1 MGTGKLYNFIF
12 TTSEEAAL
20 NTTWQEKLRYKFDN
34 LMARGTGAL
43 IAGLGILSLILIV
56 VMAAFVVLTQ
66 VSPADGEPISF
77 WEAAWL
83 SLMRTLDAG
92 TMGGDEGWGFRL
104 TMFVVTIG
112 GVFIISTL
120 IGVLTS
126 GIETKMED
134 LRKGRSRVIESDH
147 TVILGWAPQIH
158 TILSE
163 LVVANENR
171 KDACIVILGDKDKV
185 EMEEEI
191 RAAMGSSGK
200 TRIVC
205 RTGSP
210 IDLNDL
216 QLVSLQTARSI
227 IILSSSNENPDAQAI
242 KTILAIT
249 NNPNRR
255 ATPYHIVAEIKDPKN
270 INVASMVG
278 KDEAELV
285 LTGDLI
291 SRIIAQTCRQSGLSV
306 VYTELL
312 DFGGDEI
319 YFKEEPSLAG
329 KTFHETLL
337 AYKDSAVIGLRQKG
351 GTVKL
356 NPPMDTRVQAGDQ
369 IIAVSA
375 DDDTIVLDPATA
387 PSVQLELISSGK
399 PEPRMPE
406 RTLILGWN
414 WRAPAIIHEL
424 DAYTAPQSEVMVV
437 ADHEGGAEE
446 IDRLCPRHPNLTV
459 TYQQADTTDRQVLET
474 VAPQTYHHI
483 IVLSYSDTREVQE
496 ADSCTLITLLHLRD
510 MSEKLKQDFAI
521 VSEMLDVQNRAL
533 AEVTHA
539 DDFIVSDKLISLIMT
554 QVSENKQLN
563 AIFTDIFD
571 PDGSEIYLKP
581 VSEYVKLNTPVN
593 FYTVIEAAARK
604 GELAM
609 GYRLKAFASQAEK
622 AYGVRV
628 NPDKA
633 EKVTFSAEDKVVVL
647 AES

>member
-1 MGTGKLYNFIF
+1 M
-12 TTSEEAAL
+12 

-56 VMAAFVVLTQ
+56 VMAAFIALTQ
-66 VSPADGEPISF
+66 ISPADGEPVSF

-92 TMGGDEGWGFRL
+92 TMGGDEGWSFRI
-104 TMFVVTIG
+104 TMLVVTFG

-126 GIETKMED
+126 GIETKMDE
-134 LRKGRSRVIESDH
+134 LRKGRSRVIESGH

-163 LVVANENR
+163 LAAANENR

-191 RAAMGSSGK
+191 RATMGSNGK

-216 QLVSLQTARSI
+216 QLVSLHTARSI
-227 IILSSSNENPDAQAI
+227 IILSSASDNPDAQAI

-249 NNPNRR
+249 NNPNRH

-270 INVASMVG
+270 IDVAHLVG

-319 YFKEEPSLAG
+319 YFKEEQALVG
-329 KTFHETLL
+329 KTFQEALL
-337 AYKDSAVIGLRQKG
+337 AYKDSAVIGLRQKN

-356 NPPMDTRVQAGDQ
+356 NPPMDTRLQAGDQ
-369 IIAVSA
+369 VIAVSA
-375 DDDTIVLDPATA
+375 DDDTIVLDAAKAA
-387 PSVQLELISSGK
+387 PVQAELLSSGK

-424 DAYTAPQSEVMVV
+424 DAYTAPQSEVVIV
-437 ADHEGGAEE
+437 ADYESGAEE
-446 IDRLCPRHPNLTV
+446 IARLCPQHPNLTV
-459 TYQQADTTDRQVLET
+459 SYQQADTTDRQVLESL
-474 VAPQTYHHI
+474 APQTYHHI
-483 IVLSYSDTREVQE
+483 IVLSYSDTRAVQE

-581 VSEYVKLNTPVN
+581 ASEYVKLNTPVN
-593 FYTVIEAAARK
+593 FYTIVEAAARK
-604 GELAM
+604 GEVAL
-609 GYRLKAFASQAEK
+609 GYRLKSFASQAEK

-633 EKVTFSAEDKVVVL
+633 EKVSFSTEDKIVVL
-647 AES
+647 SEG

>member
-1 MGTGKLYNFIF
+1 M
-12 TTSEEAAL
+12 

-56 VMAAFVVLTQ
+56 VMAAFIALTQ
-66 VSPADGEPISF
+66 ISPADGEPVSF

-92 TMGGDEGWGFRL
+92 TMGGDEGWAFRI
-104 TMFVVTIG
+104 TMLVVTFG

-126 GIETKMED
+126 GIETKMDE
-134 LRKGRSRVIESDH
+134 LRKGRSRVIEAGH

-163 LVVANENR
+163 LAAANENR

-191 RAAMGSSGK
+191 RATMGSSGK

-216 QLVSLQTARSI
+216 QLVSLHTARSI
-227 IILSSSNENPDAQAI
+227 IILSSASDNPDAQAI

-249 NNPNRR
+249 NNPNRH

-270 INVASMVG
+270 IDVAHLVG

-319 YFKEEPSLAG
+319 YFKEEQALAG
-329 KTFHETLL
+329 KTFQEALL
-337 AYKDSAVIGLRQKG
+337 AYKDSAVIGLRQKS

-356 NPPMDTRVQAGDQ
+356 NPPMDTRLQAGDQ

-375 DDDTIVLDPATA
+375 DDDTIVLDAAKAA
-387 PSVQLELISSGK
+387 PVQAELISSGK
-399 PEPRMPE
+399 AEPRMPE

-424 DAYTAPQSEVMVV
+424 DAYTAPQSEVVIV
-437 ADHEGGAEE
+437 ADYEAGEEE
-446 IDRLCPRHPNLTV
+446 IARLCPQHPNLTV
-459 TYQQADTTDRQVLET
+459 TYQQADTTDRQVLESL
-474 VAPQTYHHI
+474 APQTYHHI
-483 IVLSYSDTREVQE
+483 IVLSYSDTRAVQE

-581 VSEYVKLNTPVN
+581 ASEYVKLNTPVN
-593 FYTVIEAAARK
+593 FYTIVEAAARK
-604 GELAM
+604 GEVAL
-609 GYRLKAFASQAEK
+609 GYRLKSFASQAEK

-633 EKVTFSAEDKVVVL
+633 EKVSFSTEDKIVVL
-647 AES
+647 SEG

>member
-1 MGTGKLYNFIF
+1 LTPVKILK
-12 TTSEEAAL
+12 EAAL

-56 VMAAFVVLTQ
+56 VMAAFIALTQ
-66 VSPADGEPISF
+66 ISPADGEPVSF

-92 TMGGDEGWGFRL
+92 TMGGDEGWAFRL

-163 LVVANENR
+163 LAVANENR

-191 RAAMGSSGK
+191 RATMGSNGK

-216 QLVSLQTARSI
+216 QLVSLHTARSI
-227 IILSSSNENPDAQAI
+227 IILSSTSDNPDAQAI

-255 ATPYHIVAEIKDPKN
+255 AAPYHIVAEIKDPKN
-270 INVASMVG
+270 IDVARLVG

-319 YFKEEPSLAG
+319 YFKEEPALAG
-329 KTFHETLL
+329 KTFQETLL
-337 AYKDSAVIGLRQKG
+337 AYKDSAVIGLRQKS
-351 GTVKL
+351 GTVKI
-356 NPPMDTRVQAGDQ
+356 NPPMDTRLQAGDQ
-369 IIAVSA
+369 VIAVSA
-375 DDDTIVLDPATA
+375 DDDTIVLDSAKTA
-387 PSVQLELISSGK
+387 SVQSELISSGK
-399 PEPRMPE
+399 AEPRMPE

-424 DAYTAPQSEVMVV
+424 DAYTAPQSEVLVV
-437 ADHEGGAEE
+437 ADYDAGEEE
-446 IDRLCPRHPNLTV
+446 IARLCPQHPNLTV

-474 VAPQTYHHI
+474 IAPQTYHHI
-483 IVLSYSDTREVQE
+483 IVLSYSDTRAVQE

-581 VSEYVKLNTPVN
+581 ASEYVKLNTPVN
-593 FYTVIEAAARK
+593 FYTIVEAAARK
-604 GELAM
+604 GEVAM

-633 EKVTFSAEDKVVVL
+633 EKVTFSTEDKIVVL
-647 AES
+647 SES